1 MDSRSKWQAEIN
13 QIESIAETK
22 GIDLDDIQV
31 REDTTDDGDQLVVF
45 RILETQAET
54 EEDSVGVQVSKLPSV
69 QTGDMTFRNDV
80 QKKLSSLKNYL
91 SESSEMVAA
100 EQDDDEA
107 TVAETSD
114 EDPRDTK
121 QTDRSQ
127 THTRSTDGSGPGAE
141 IDARMDEIESD
152 LRDLELRVEA
162 IEEKAEVL
170 ENFQQMLGET
180 DD

>member
-1 MDSRSKWQAEIN
+1 MDSRSKWQAEIS

-22 GIDLDDIQV
+22 GIDIDDIEV
-31 REDTTDDGDQLVVF
+31 REDTTDGGDQLVVF

-100 EQDDDEA
+100 EQDETTDDTTTE
-107 TVAETSD
+107 TVEESSTEQTTS
-114 EDPRDTK
+114 
-121 QTDRSQ
+121 SQ
-127 THTRSTDGSGPGAE
+127 TSTQPTSSGGPGAT

-170 ENFQQMLGET
+170 DNFQQMLGET